1 MEVNALEIGKRIKM
15 LRNSA
20 GITQDELGEKLG
32 VKKAAIQKYESG
44 SIINLKIETIKKL
57 AEIFEVTPAYI
68 MGWDKLDEEI
78 NNDTLKRQIR
88 LAELLSD
95 RFDMEIVEVIFKSFE
110 LNEDG
115 QNKLF
120 SYMEDLTQLDKYI
133 R

>member
-1 MEVNALEIGKRIKM
+1 MEIGKRIKM
-15 LRNSA
+15 LRNSV
-20 GITQDELGEKLG
+20 GLTQDELGDKLG

-44 SIINLKIETIKKL
+44 SIVNLKIETIKKL

-68 MGWDKLDEEI
+68 MGWDKFDEEI
-78 NNDTLKRQIR
+78 NNDKLKRQIR

-95 RFDMEIVEVIFKSFE
+95 RFDMEIVETIFKSFE

-120 SYMEDLTQLDKYI
+120 SYMEDLTQLEKYT

>member
-1 MEVNALEIGKRIKM
+1 MEIGKRIKM
-15 LRNSA
+15 LRNSL
-20 GITQDELGEKLG
+20 GMTQDELGEKLG

-44 SIINLKIETIKKL
+44 GIINLKIETINKL
-57 AEIFEVTPAYI
+57 AEVFEVTPAYI
-68 MGWDKLDEEI
+68 MGWDKFDEEI
-78 NNDTLKRQIR
+78 NNDDLKRQIR

-95 RFDMEIVEVIFKSFE
+95 KFDVEIVETIFKAFE
-110 LNEDG
+110 LNEEG

>member
-1 MEVNALEIGKRIKM
+1 MEIGKRIKM
-15 LRNSA
+15 LRNSV
-20 GITQDELGEKLG
+20 GMTQDELGDKLG

-44 SIINLKIETIKKL
+44 SIVNLKIETIKKL

-68 MGWDKLDEEI
+68 MGWDKFDEEI
-78 NNDTLKRQIR
+78 NNDKLKRQIR

-95 RFDMEIVEVIFKSFE
+95 RFDMEIVETIFKSFE

-120 SYMEDLTQLDKYI
+120 SYMEDLTQLEKYT

>member
-1 MEVNALEIGKRIKM
+1 MEIGKRIKM
-15 LRNSA
+15 LRNSVEM
-20 GITQDELGEKLG
+20 TQDELGNKLG

-44 SIINLKIETIKKL
+44 SIVNLKIETIKKL

-68 MGWDKLDEEI
+68 MGWDKFDEEI
-78 NNDTLKRQIR
+78 NNDQLKRQIR

-95 RFDMEIVEVIFKSFE
+95 KFNVEIVETIFKTFD
-110 LNEDG
+110 LNEEG

-120 SYMEDLTQLDKYI
+120 SYMEDITQLDKYM

>member
-1 MEVNALEIGKRIKM
+1 MEIGKRIKM
-15 LRNSA
+15 LRNSVEM
-20 GITQDELGEKLG
+20 TQDELGEKLG

-44 SIINLKIETIKKL
+44 SIVNLKIETIKRL

-68 MGWDKLDEEI
+68 MGWDKFDEEI
-78 NNDTLKRQIR
+78 NNDKLKRQIR

-115 QNKLF
+115 QHKLF
-120 SYMEDLTQLDKYI
+120 SYMEDLIQLDKYL

>member
-1 MEVNALEIGKRIKM
+1 MEIGKRIKM
-15 LRNSA
+15 LRNSVEM
-20 GITQDELGEKLG
+20 TQDELGEKLG

-44 SIINLKIETIKKL
+44 SIVNLKIETIKRL
-57 AEIFEVTPAYI
+57 TEIFEVTPAYI
-68 MGWDKLDEEI
+68 MGWDKFDEEI
-78 NNDTLKRQIR
+78 NNDKLKRQIR

-115 QNKLF
+115 QDKLF
-120 SYMEDLTQLDKYI
+120 SYMEDLIQLDKYL

>member
-1 MEVNALEIGKRIKM
+1 MEIGKRIKM
-15 LRNSA
+15 LRNSVEM
-20 GITQDELGEKLG
+20 TQDELGEKLG

-44 SIINLKIETIKKL
+44 SIVNLKIETIKRL

-68 MGWDKLDEEI
+68 MGWDKFDEEI
-78 NNDTLKRQIR
+78 NNDKLKRQIR

-115 QNKLF
+115 QHKLF

>member
-1 MEVNALEIGKRIKM
+1 MEIGKRIKM
-15 LRNSA
+15 LRNSVEM
-20 GITQDELGEKLG
+20 TQDELGEKLG

-44 SIINLKIETIKKL
+44 SIVNLKIETIKRL

-68 MGWDKLDEEI
+68 MGWDKFDEEI
-78 NNDTLKRQIR
+78 NNDKLKRQIR

-115 QNKLF
+115 QHKFF
-120 SYMEDLTQLDKYI
+120 SYMEDLIQLDKYL

>member
-1 MEVNALEIGKRIKM
+1 MEIGKRIKM

-20 GITQDELGEKLG
+20 GLTQDELGDKLG

-44 SIINLKIETIKKL
+44 SIVNLKIETIKKL

-68 MGWDKLDEEI
+68 MGWDKFDEEI
-78 NNDTLKRQIR
+78 NNDNLKRQIR

-115 QNKLF
+115 QHKLF
-120 SYMEDLTQLDKYI
+120 SYMEDLIQLDKYI

>member
-1 MEVNALEIGKRIKM
+1 MEIGKRIKM

-20 GITQDELGEKLG
+20 GITQDELGDKLG

-44 SIINLKIETIKKL
+44 SIVNLKIETIKKL

-68 MGWDKLDEEI
+68 MGWDKFDEEI
-78 NNDTLKRQIR
+78 NNDKLKRQIR

-95 RFDMEIVEVIFKSFE
+95 RFDMEIVEVIFKSFD

-115 QNKLF
+115 QDKLF
-120 SYMEDLTQLDKYI
+120 AYMEDLTQLDKYT

>member
-1 MEVNALEIGKRIKM
+1 MEIGKRIKM
-15 LRNSA
+15 LRNSVEM
-20 GITQDELGEKLG
+20 TQDELGIKLG

-44 SIINLKIETIKKL
+44 SIVNLKIETIKRL

-68 MGWDKLDEEI
+68 MGWDKFDEEI
-78 NNDTLKRQIR
+78 NNDKLKRQIR

-115 QNKLF
+115 QHKLF
-120 SYMEDLTQLDKYI
+120 SYMEDLIQLDKYL